1 MGGVVVTGIGVISSI
16 GNSVAATHQ
25 ALLNG
30 HSGLSPLTLFDT
42 RYAQL
47 LRFGEIKVNNDELIR
62 ITGATEVGVTRT
74 SLLALNAV
82 QEAIQDSNLSVNEL
96 ASADTA
102 LIVGNTVG
110 GMCLTDQLYADGILK
125 VGSPYLGSYD
135 SGSVTIY
142 LQKKLGVKGICN
154 TINTA
159 CSSSLNA
166 IIYGTKLIRNG
177 FARRAIVGGTDS
189 LAKFT
194 INGFNALG
202 ILSTSNC
209 RPFDESRDGL
219 NLGEGAGF
227 LVLEREDDVKSKRKY
242 AYVSGY
248 SNANDAYHPSSL
260 SPEGKGP
267 QLVMQGALAMTG
279 IDPAQISYINTHGTA
294 TPNNDEVESAA
305 MISVFKNDVPDFVS
319 SKSKIGHTLGAA
331 GAVESVF
338 SLLAM
343 QHGEIYPGA
352 GFSQPI
358 AQTGLIP
365 VTAYKKKTL
374 KHIMNN
380 AFGFGGNCSSVI
392 YSAT

>member
-1 MGGVVVTGIGVISSI
+1 VEGVVVTGIGVISSI
-16 GNSVAATHQ
+16 GSSVAATHQ
-25 ALLNG
+25 ALLSG
-30 HSGLSPLTLFDT
+30 HCGLSALELFET
-42 RYAQL
+42 RYARL
-47 LRFGEIKVNNDELIR
+47 LRFGEIKLTNDVLIDR
-62 ITGATEVGVTRT
+62 TGATEAGVTRT
-74 SLLALNAV
+74 SLLALHAA
-82 QEAIQDSNLSVNEL
+82 QEALSDSGLSIDEL
-96 ASADTA
+96 SSGDTA
-102 LIVGNTVG
+102 LIIGNTVG
-110 GMCLTDQLYADGILK
+110 GMCLTDQLYADGVLK

-142 LQKKLGVKGICN
+142 LQKKLGINGICN

-177 FARRAIVGGTDS
+177 FAKRAIVGGTDS

-227 LVLEREDDVKSKRKY
+227 LVLEKEEDIRNKKSY
-242 AYVSGY
+242 AYIGGY
-248 SNANDAYHPSSL
+248 ANANDAFHPSSL

-267 QLVMQGALAMTG
+267 QLVMQRALTLAG
-279 IDPAQISYINTHGTA
+279 INAADISYINTHGTA
-294 TPNNDEVESAA
+294 TPNNDEVESMA
-305 MISVFKNDVPDFVS
+305 MISVFGNNVPDFVS

-358 AQTGLIP
+358 SQTGLIP
-365 VTAYKKKTL
+365 VTAHKKKTL
-374 KHIMNN
+374 KHVMNN
-380 AFGFGGNCSSVI
+380 SFGFGGNCSSVI